1 MNIATRVLLEL
12 QETTLLAARAARG
25 LFKRP
30 RYIPESIAQ
39 MDAIGVGSLT
49 IIILTGFFTGGVL
62 TLQTYPTL
70 KYYGAQGQTGY
81 LVALSLIR
89 ELGPVLTA
97 LMVTGRVGSAIAA
110 ELGSMSVSQQIDAM
124 RALGTDPVRKLVT
137 PRIIALLITLPLLT
151 VIGDVVGIVGG
162 WSVAG
167 GLYGMSSDMF
177 FSSVR
182 DGISTDDIIGG
193 IIKPMVFMAS
203 TDIEINPTT
212 LPPSYDGQVSEDA
225 AESTFAEV
233 DDRERA
239 IPAIEFRDVHLS
251 FDERKVLNGLTFKV
265 MKGETKIILGGSG
278 CGKSTTIK
286 LVLGLLKPDSGQILV
301 DGEDITNYT
310 ELEMMRVRKKI
321 GMVFQEGALFDSLS
335 VYDNVAFR
343 LHEQG
348 VPEEEVEPEVRRMLR
363 FVNLEDAI
371 DKMPIE
377 LSGGMRRRVG
387 IARALVGDPKIVM
400 FDEPTAGLDPP
411 TARTICELAMKLRD
425 LEDVSSIFVT
435 HEMNNLEYL
444 SSEYAVVNDA
454 GDVVFELEGE
464 RLCLIN
470 TKVLMLRDGQPIFS
484 GTDEALK
491 KAEDPYIQK
500 FLRGH

>member
-1 MNIATRVLLEL
+1 
-12 QETTLLAARAARG
+12 
-25 LFKRP
+25 
-30 RYIPESIAQ
+30 
-39 MDAIGVGSLT
+39 
-49 IIILTGFFTGGVL
+49 
-62 TLQTYPTL
+62 
-70 KYYGAQGQTGY
+70 
-81 LVALSLIR
+81 
-89 ELGPVLTA
+89 
-97 LMVTGRVGSAIAA
+97 
-110 ELGSMSVSQQIDAM
+110 
-124 RALGTDPVRKLVT
+124 
-137 PRIIALLITLPLLT
+137 
-151 VIGDVVGIVGG
+151 
-162 WSVAG
+162 
-167 GLYGMSSDMF
+167 
-177 FSSVR
+177 
-182 DGISTDDIIGG
+182 
-193 IIKPMVFMAS
+193 MAS
-203 TDIEINPTT
+203 TTTDIHKSV
-212 LPPSYDGQVSEDA
+212 PPPQQLDGQVSDDA
-225 AESTFAEV
+225 ADSTFAEV
-233 DDRERA
+233 DDRDRA
-239 IPAIEFRDVHLS
+239 IPAIEFRDVHLA
-251 FDERKVLNGLTFKV
+251 FDDRKVLEGLSFKV

-286 LVLGLLKPDSGQILV
+286 LVLGLLKPDSGQVLV
-301 DGEDITNYT
+301 DGVDITHFD
-310 ELEMMRVRKKI
+310 EVQMMHVRKKI
-321 GMVFQEGALFDSLS
+321 GMIFQEGALFDSLS

-435 HEMNNLEYL
+435 HEMNNLDYL

-454 GDVVFELEGE
+454 GDVVFEKEGE

-470 TKVLMLRDGQPIFS
+470 TKVMMMRDGKPIFH

-491 KAEDPYIQK
+491 RADDSYIQK